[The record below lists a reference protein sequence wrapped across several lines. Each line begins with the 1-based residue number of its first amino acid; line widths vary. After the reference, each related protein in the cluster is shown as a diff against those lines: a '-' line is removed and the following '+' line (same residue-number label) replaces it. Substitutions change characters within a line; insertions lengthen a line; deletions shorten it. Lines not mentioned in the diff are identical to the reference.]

1 MTEQE
6 AIDRVREKAQ
16 RQPSIINRA
25 AVKRRALE
33 IAGLT
38 RAQKFSRVG
47 KSFVDRVEARTR
59 AAIAEEVRNH
69 PSKGKT
75 LL

>member
-1 MTEQE
+1 MNPT
-6 AIDRVREKAQ
+6 
-16 RQPSIINRA
+16 PHLNRSK
-25 AVKRRALE
+25 VKQTALE

-38 RAQKFSRVG
+38 RAQKFTRVG
-47 KSFVDRVEARTR
+47 ITFLERIEAQTR
-59 AAIAEEVRNH
+59 AAIAEEVRRH